1 MTEKYIGLRYKA
13 KGRDF
18 SGTDCYGL
26 VRLFYKE
33 ELKIDLPAF
42 DSEYEA
48 TEEQRIQELFAQYR
62 EGWDEVTTPLHGD
75 VVLFRVLGKVRHIGV
90 MITPESFLHVR
101 EGSDSVVEYLSNPKW
116 NKRVAGFFRYV
127 ENKSCLDKPLSRKV
141 AILNAIPHPLKTERF
156 TVAVLEGTT
165 IASVVEQINTDHD
178 ISPDYESTF
187 VIMINGVPIT
197 KNKWE
202 TTLVKEHDSIEYR
215 CLPGDDAVKVFA
227 IVALIFAPQLS
238 AALLSSVGVA
248 SAVSVFGTATTF
260 LAVAKGAITLT
271 ALALLR
277 GSQRPPAEARDPGSS
292 ERQIMVS
299 GAANRAN
306 PYGAKPVV
314 LGKARVTPL
323 LGAQNYL
330 TYENERDSYL
340 SMLLEWGFGP
350 LSIDAASYRFG
361 EVPLSN
367 FTDYTLIT
375 QDRQVELSDT
385 EKRNFDSLYGRDVD
399 QKVLQQLLV
408 CDGNP
413 ESYSPPGP
421 WSECST
427 LQGVDRVTLAFHF
440 PEGLRRI
447 KVKGDSSGEVS
458 GANVF
463 LRVERSPDGI
473 NWYALDAFN
482 ASATVSRVVTTVLY
496 TPDGFDNM
504 ITTETSH
511 VVNEP
516 IAKKDAFT
524 LSKTYSDPDTAQLKY
539 IRVRRETGDNTEDNP
554 DFRYYHS
561 AVLQLVT
568 FTANVTPSIDPPNC
582 KIAKT
587 VIKIKATDQL
597 NGNLEGFNAVVQTIA
612 PTWNGGAWVDAP
624 TSNPA
629 SLMLYVLT
637 HPANPKRRTA
647 GQINYP
653 EFAYFYDYCASRG
666 FEYNAVLATQRS
678 LTEVLKD
685 IAAAGRASPTIK
697 DSKDTV
703 IIDEEKSVVQHFTPH
718 NSWGFEAVKALPVIP
733 HGMKVQYFDEAQ
745 GYQESE
751 IIVYNTGYDSS
762 NASLF
767 ESISLPG
774 VTKSAL
780 VVDAIRWQFAQGK
793 LRPETYSLNTDIEY
807 LICNRGD
814 RVKVMHD
821 VPLWGIGSGRI
832 KERVSGT
839 VLTLDEDFYMQSG
852 TTYTVRIRGKTGIST
867 VRNITPVGTTGYYS
881 TFTLTT
887 STSVSEADA
896 GDLVMFGELNQESQD
911 LIVIG
916 IEPSENMSA
925 KLMFVDYG
933 VTPTYNLFTQYADQT
948 ATSVFE
954 TQITL
959 PPTALFQSYSL
970 KKPEITRFVS
980 DESVMETISKGVF
993 RNNINVSFVNAA
1005 DLPPSTAWVEAE
1017 YDISAVA
1024 DAVNSKF
1031 SRAEY
1036 ASGTVKIKDVI
1047 EGEEYKVRLRYVSSD
1062 GRCGLW
1068 TDYSTHTVIGKRTQP
1083 EAVQGFTATPEFSLG
1098 KINLVWTANR
1108 EPDIAKY
1115 EVRTDTN
1122 FGAATG
1128 LITITEGLTC
1138 YANPP
1143 SSTGTSVTYYICAI
1157 DYNNNYSSSIANVV
1171 YTLPIVSEVSAV
1183 THSFAD
1189 DSLTSASISLSWTN
1203 PSTTFAIAY
1212 VKVEYD
1218 ALSYGSKSDSVTL
1231 PADWLGDRAYTL
1243 TIVDILGHSS
1253 SGLVFNIT
1261 KLPPNPLINYRS
1273 QVIDNSVMLFW
1284 TLPDRTTLPID
1295 HVLIKKGSTW
1305 TTADDVGLI
1314 KTEFAPLFELVAGE
1328 FTYWAATVDTDNNE
1342 STPVSLTVNVN
1353 EPPDF
1358 QFFGEFNSTFTGT
1371 LSNAILEPTGVVL
1384 PVETTDTWAQHFT
1397 DNSWSTVQNQISSGN
1412 PVYIQPALS
1421 TGYYEEVFDYGTILA
1436 SSKVTLS
1443 YNGFDVFGL
1452 PDVSVDI
1459 GLSADGVTYQNYLRT
1474 TAIFATVFRY
1484 IKVKITVSSPD
1495 LKALYRL
1502 NQLVVRLDTKKNYDA
1517 LRINAVSTD
1526 TLGTIANFGR
1536 EFIDVQSIQATPFGT
1551 TPVNTV
1557 VDFQDSVL
1565 SATYSVTSNVCTITY
1580 VSHGFIAG
1588 QKIQFGT
1595 SSGGGVG
1602 GVYMITTDTTNTFT
1616 VAMTTADTT
1625 GNCLI
1630 YPESCRVY
1638 VFDSS
1643 GTRVSRTVS
1652 LDISGY

>member
-1 MTEKYIGLRYKA
+1 
-13 KGRDF
+13 
-18 SGTDCYGL
+18 
-26 VRLFYKE
+26 
-33 ELKIDLPAF
+33 
-42 DSEYEA
+42 
-48 TEEQRIQELFAQYR
+48 
-62 EGWDEVTTPLHGD
+62 
-75 VVLFRVLGKVRHIGV
+75 
-90 MITPESFLHVR
+90 
-101 EGSDSVVEYLSNPKW
+101 
-116 NKRVAGFFRYV
+116 
-127 ENKSCLDKPLSRKV
+127 
-141 AILNAIPHPLKTERF
+141 
-156 TVAVLEGTT
+156 
-165 IASVVEQINTDHD
+165 
-178 ISPDYESTF
+178 
-187 VIMINGVPIT
+187 
-197 KNKWE
+197 
-202 TTLVKEHDSIEYR
+202 
-215 CLPGDDAVKVFA
+215 VFA

-238 AALLSSVGVA
+238 AALLSTVGVA

-277 GSQRPPAEARDPGSS
+277 GSQRPPPEPRDAGSS
-292 ERQIMVS
+292 ERQLMVS

-306 PYGAKPVV
+306 PYGAKPVI
-314 LGKARVTPL
+314 LGKVRVTPV

-350 LSIDAASYRFG
+350 LSIDTNTYKFG
-361 EVPLSN
+361 EVPLNN
-367 FTDYTLIT
+367 FSDYTLIT
-375 QDRQVELSDT
+375 QDRVTEFSDDQ
-385 EKRNFDSLYGRDVD
+385 KREFDSLYGKDVD
-399 QKVLQQLLV
+399 QKVLQTLLV

-413 ESYSPPGP
+413 ETAVTPGS
-421 WSECST
+421 WIETST
-427 LQGVDRVTLAFHF
+427 LQASDRVTLSFHF

-447 KVKGDSSGEVS
+447 KIRGDNSGEAL
-458 GANVF
+458 GADVV
-463 LRVERSPDGI
+463 LRVERSSNGVT
-473 NWYALDAFN
+473 WSELDAF
-482 ASATVSRVVTTVLY
+482 SCSTSVSRVVSSVVQED
-496 TPDGFDNM
+496 DGFGFM
-504 ITTETSH
+504 TSATILTP
-511 VVNEP
+511 VSEP
-516 IAKKDAFT
+516 IPKKDAFT
-524 LSKTYSDPDTAQLKY
+524 ITKTYSNSDPNWLRF
-539 IRVRRETGDNTEDNP
+539 IRVRRETGDNAEDNP
-554 DFRYYHS
+554 DYRYYHS
-561 AVLQLVT
+561 VLFQLAT
-568 FTANVTPSIDPPNC
+568 FITNISPSIDPPNC
-582 KIAKT
+582 KIAKS
-587 VIKIKATDQL
+587 VIKIKATDQV

-612 PTWNGGAWVDAP
+612 PVWTGSAWMDVP
-624 TSNPA
+624 TNNPA

-637 HPANPKRRTA
+637 HPANPKRRTSE
-647 GQINYP
+647 QINWT
-653 EFAYFYDYCASRG
+653 EFANFYNYCFSRG

-733 HGMKVQYFDEAQ
+733 HGMKAQYFDELQ

-1171 YTLPIVSEVSAV
+1171 YTLLIVSEVSAV